1 MIKKAIRKFTIR
13 IFKLFYR
20 QGKLE
25 YIPISLIFKCFIV
38 QKIIGINRS
47 VPWPVH
53 WTSQVKAWKNIEI
66 GDELPGI
73 AMGNYID
80 GRNGIIIKENV
91 WIGPKVSM
99 ISQNHDN
106 HNYTGYLN
114 DQPIKI
120 ARDSLLA
127 TGCIILPGVELGP
140 HTIVAAGAVVTKSFP
155 DGNQIVGGNPAL
167 VIKKLNNYAPN
178 ADYASLNRKMN
189 L

>member
-1 MIKKAIRKFTIR
+1 MKKILKKILLNFFRLVYKDC
-13 IFKLFYR
+13 
-20 QGKLE
+20 KLE
-25 YIPISLIFKCFIV
+25 YIPLKLIFKCFIA
-38 QKIIGINRS
+38 QKIIGFNRR

-53 WTSQVKAWKNIEI
+53 WTSQVKGWENIEI

-73 AMGNYID
+73 AMGSYID
-80 GRNGIIIKENV
+80 GRNGIIIGENV

-106 HNYTGYLN
+106 HNYTEYLN

-140 HTIVAAGAVVTKSFP
+140 HTIVAAGAVVTKSFTE
-155 DGNQIVGGNPAL
+155 GNQIIGGNPAV
-167 VIKKLNNYAPN
+167 VIKTLNDYTLN

-189 L
+189 Y